1 MNDDRLFE
9 RFGVT
14 EEQLDAWEEDASRGI
29 FHGEPR
35 GEIIIGRPRIANEPL
50 RAITVT
56 LPQSMVEDIDRR
68 TKNRSDFIRKAVAAC
83 L

>member
-1 MNDDRLFE
+1 MSDKETLE
-9 RFGVT
+9 KFGVT
-14 EEQLDAWEEDASRGI
+14 EEQLDAWEHDAAQGI
-29 FHGEPR
+29 FHGKPR
-35 GEIIIGRPRIANEPL
+35 GEIVMGRPRIANEPL

-56 LPQSMVEDIDRR
+56 LPESMVEDIDRR

>member
-1 MNDDRLFE
+1 MSDDRLFE